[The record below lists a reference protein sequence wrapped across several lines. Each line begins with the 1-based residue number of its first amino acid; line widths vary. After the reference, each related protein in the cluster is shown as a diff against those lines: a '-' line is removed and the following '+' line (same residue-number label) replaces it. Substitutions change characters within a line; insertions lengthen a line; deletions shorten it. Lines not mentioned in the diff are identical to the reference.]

1 MNKGTDPMR
10 WRVWLATGTCIA
22 ALACATVMAEPRR
35 PDAGKNEATTRPSG
49 RSEPGEKGTEPR
61 RPARGS
67 RGEGRARIPS
77 ADIPQDTDRPRAGPG
92 DLPGPDGGPPPGEH
106 PGGPMF
112 GPSQERIDRVMKFLD
127 EHYPRLHERLTEL
140 REQDPR
146 AFHRQLSRLLPRMPD
161 LMSILDRN
169 PELGKLIIDEHR
181 LEMDIRDAIR
191 EYHRARNDA
200 DRDQLKE
207 QIRDLISRQFDVR
220 QEKLKLMI
228 ADMEREL
235 ERKKQV
241 LAEQAARKDKLI
253 DRDLRQ
259 RLDPDL

>member
-1 MNKGTDPMR
+1 
-10 WRVWLATGTCIA
+10 
-22 ALACATVMAEPRR
+22 
-35 PDAGKNEATTRPSG
+35 
-49 RSEPGEKGTEPR
+49 
-61 RPARGS
+61 
-67 RGEGRARIPS
+67 
-77 ADIPQDTDRPRAGPG
+77 
-92 DLPGPDGGPPPGEH
+92 
-106 PGGPMF
+106 MF

>member
-1 MNKGTDPMR
+1 MR
-10 WRVWLATGTCIA
+10 WYVRLAAGTWIA
-22 ALACATVMAEPRR
+22 ALACATVTAEPRHT
-35 PDAGKNEATTRPSG
+35 DAGRNEPTTRPAA
-49 RSEPGEKGTEPR
+49 RPEPGEKGTEPR
-61 RPARGS
+61 RAIRGN
-67 RGEGRARIPS
+67 RGEGRARSPS
-77 ADIPQDTDRPRAGPG
+77 PDTPQDTDRFGPG
-92 DLPGPDGGPPPGEH
+92 PRDLPGPDAGPPPADH

-127 EHYPRLHERLTEL
+127 EHYPRLHERLAEL
-140 REQDPR
+140 REKDPR

-161 LMSILDRN
+161 LMNILDRN
-169 PELGKLIIDEHR
+169 PELGRLIIDEHR

-235 ERKKQV
+235 QRKKQV
-241 LAEQAARKDKLI
+241 LAEQAAMKDKII
-253 DRDLRQ
+253 DRDLEQ
-259 RLDPDL
+259 RLEPDL